1 MEGIPS
7 EQPLSKGAV
16 DAGILNV
23 GTSKEYTLMTLSI
36 VFIDYYTYWATSSRE
51 SFIPREKHPIA
62 H

>member
-7 EQPLSKGAV
+7 EHPLSKGAV
-16 DAGILNV
+16 DAGILNI

-36 VFIDYYTYWATSSRE
+36 VFIDYYTYRVTSSRGC
-51 SFIPREKHPIA
+51 FIPRGKHQIA